1 MIGKKLNLALIGAGG
16 MGKRWARVVSQSRNA
31 ALVAIVDKDLAKAE
45 TLAKQIPNCRPFARW
60 QKVVTD
66 QSVSALIVAT
76 PHQFLAPIS
85 LAALKKGKHVLCEK
99 PGGVNSKQIK
109 QATDLARRRHLSYM
123 VGFNHRYH
131 PAFLKARQLFNK
143 GAIGDLIFIRARY
156 GFGGRSGYE
165 KEWRLDKKLS
175 GGGELMDQ
183 GVHMIDLALSFM
195 GPVKDVC
202 GFAQNTF
209 WKSNADDNALVLL
222 RNKKQQTASIHVSL
236 TQWKP
241 LHNFEIYGTKGYLS
255 IEGLGRRYGGTEKL
269 TLGLRDKDFSHDS
282 RERTFICDP
291 EADNSLIK
299 ELKEFIAAIKQGR
312 PPVPGGKDAFETIK
326 IVETIYGHS

>member
-1 MIGKKLNLALIGAGG
+1 MIGKKLNIVLVGAGG
-16 MGKRWARVVSQSRNA
+16 MGKRWARVVGQIKSA
-31 ALVAIVDKDLAKAE
+31 TLVAVVDKDLAKAE
-45 TLAKQIPNCRPFARW
+45 TLARQVPNCRAFARW
-60 QKVVTD
+60 QNVIAD

-76 PHQFLAPIS
+76 PHKFLAPIS
-85 LAALKKGKHVLCEK
+85 IAALKNGKHVLCEK
-99 PGGVNSKQIK
+99 PGGINSRQIK
-109 QATDLARRRHLSYM
+109 QVTTLAQRQHLTYM

-143 GAIGDLIFIRARY
+143 GTIGDLIFIRARY
-156 GFGGRSGYE
+156 GFGGRPGYE

-222 RNKKQQTASIHVSL
+222 RNKKQQTASVHVSL

-269 TLGLRDKDFSHDS
+269 TLGLRDKNFSHDS
-282 RERTFICDP
+282 KEKTFICDP
-291 EADNSLIK
+291 EADNSLVK

-312 PPVPGGKDAFETIK
+312 SPIPDGQDAYETLK
-326 IVETIYGHS
+326 IVETIYDHS